1 MTLKFVI
8 HNFYAYLATFESVF
22 TTYLATTIHIF
33 KTVYSHQRGK
43 THSYAVYIG
52 CTLLIHLVKSIH

>member
-22 TTYLATTIHIF
+22 TTYLATRQRF